1 MRKLKDLKKKYF
13 ICSGNQ
19 YCLYEKI
26 DDERFIVHYSDY
38 SGIMEDNENFTF
50 KEHSYV
56 EYKYLNTY
64 EYQSI
69 MRKSILVR
77 ELYKKY
83 FG

>member
-19 YCLYEKI
+19 NCLYEKV
-26 DDERFIVHYSDY
+26 DNQRFIVHYSDY
-38 SGIMEDNENFTF
+38 SGIMDDNENFMF
-50 KEHSYV
+50 KELSSV

-69 MRKSILVR
+69 MGKSILVI
-77 ELYKKY
+77 ELYEKY